1 MEDLYYE
8 KLFNIKTTGEQQG
21 FYESHHYNR
30 YEATSYLAL
39 ETLFKEYCVNDKD
52 SVVDFG
58 CGKGRL
64 IFYINYYFN
73 ASCCGVEMNNDFY
86 KTCLDNK
93 SSYLIKNKKL
103 KNKIKFENTF
113 AENYKISLNDNKFYF
128 FNPFSLQIFIK
139 VIDNILD
146 SLEANMRPVELILYY
161 PSSDYIY
168 YLENNTPFVI
178 EREIILDNLYTKDN
192 NERFL
197 VYKLA
202 YC

>member
-64 IFYINYYFN
+64 PFYINYYYN
-73 ASCCGVEMNNDFY
+73 
-86 KTCLDNK
+86 
-93 SSYLIKNKKL
+93 SYQKHIKNC
-103 KNKIKFENTF
+103 
-113 AENYKISLNDNKFYF
+113 
-128 FNPFSLQIFIK
+128 PFI
-139 VIDNILD
+139 
-146 SLEANMRPVELILYY
+146 
-161 PSSDYIY
+161 
-168 YLENNTPFVI
+168 
-178 EREIILDNLYTKDN
+178 
-192 NERFL
+192 
-197 VYKLA
+197 YKLMIFFIIFLSSILLIPKHFFPKSLIDA
-202 YC
+202 PK

>member
-64 IFYINYYFN
+64 PFYINYYYN
-73 ASCCGVEMNNDFY
+73 SKVTGIEMNNNYFEICINNKKSY
-86 KTCLDNK
+86 LKHHNK
-93 SSYLIKNKKL
+93 SRD
-103 KNKIKFENTF
+103 KIEFINTF
-113 AENYKISLNDNKFYF
+113 AEEYQISNSDNKFYF
-128 FNPFSLQIFIK
+128 FNPFSVQLFIIIQLPLSCYFLVIFHIFH
-139 VIDNILD
+139 
-146 SLEANMRPVELILYY
+146 SSCPYILYICTFDF
-161 PSSDYIY
+161 SDDNQIY
-168 YLENNTPFVI
+168 LHKYL
-178 EREIILDNLYTKDN
+178 
-192 NERFL
+192 
-197 VYKLA
+197 
-202 YC
+202 